1 MTVKELLIKFQE
13 YQLEYNVL
21 NLNHSHNEAANLF
34 MERSQIKNYTIHNV
48 GSMLDLDKL
57 QKKFDE
63 ILDNITEEDLQEWM
77 DKKG

>member
-21 NLNHSHNEAANLF
+21 NLNCGHNAAANLF
-34 MERSQIKNYTIHNV
+34 MERNQIKNCTIHNV

-63 ILDNITEEDLQEWM
+63 ILDNITEEDLQEWI